1 MIPNLLDDLHMIYKL
16 NRKEEDRDIAQD
28 STGEERQGHS
38 NNFQPSRKVF
48 PVLDQDLNFL
58 PYEDYESE
66 SPDNETDV
74 ESSPGSESMLS
85 VI

>member
-28 STGEERQGHS
+28 YTGEERQGNS
-38 NNFQPSRKVF
+38 NNCQPSWKVF
-48 PVLDQDLNFL
+48 PVLDQDLNCL
-58 PYEDYESE
+58 PYEDDESE
-66 SPDNETDV
+66 SLDNETDV

>member
-38 NNFQPSRKVF
+38 NNCQPSWKVF
-48 PVLDQDLNFL
+48 PVLDQDLNCL
-58 PYEDYESE
+58 PYEDDESE
-66 SPDNETDV
+66 SLDNETDV